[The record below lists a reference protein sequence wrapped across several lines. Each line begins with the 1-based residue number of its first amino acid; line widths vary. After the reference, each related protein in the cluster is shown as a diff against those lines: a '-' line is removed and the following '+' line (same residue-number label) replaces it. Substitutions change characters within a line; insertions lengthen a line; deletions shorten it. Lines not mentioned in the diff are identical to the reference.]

1 MKRKKIF
8 LAFMA
13 LAVLLGTVT
22 GCALRKNTAAPV
34 LPTEKTASGKYDGN
48 VGIQFAENV
57 AADIP
62 ADYGS
67 KNVMP
72 HAAVAEEQGIV
83 GTGFANT
90 STAASSAG
98 TSLDILAQRKVIR
111 NANVS
116 LEVDDFYT
124 AYGNLQAMITGIGYI
139 SESNIHRDYYTYEN
153 ERRSRITGEITI
165 RVDAKHFDNI
175 LNDVKGLGEV
185 IDDRIY
191 STDVTDQ
198 YFDTEG
204 RLKVLK
210 IEYEYL
216 EEYMRSLKE
225 PDDIFKT
232 RTRMT
237 ELQTEIERLTGT
249 LNKWN
254 NLVELSTIYVRMT
267 EKYPEEVLRKQENT
281 YWIRVRNAFERSI
294 TGVVESLGNLLILI
308 IEAIPTLVILVLA
321 GWICYIAARRIRRNI
336 NRRSAEKKEKSAE
349 FSETA
354 NNEIQA

>member
-34 LPTEKTASGKYDGN
+34 LPTEKTATGKYEGK

-124 AYGNLQAMITGIGYI
+124 AYGYLQPVITDI
-139 SESNIHRDYYTYEN
+139 S
-153 ERRSRITGEITI
+153 
-165 RVDAKHFDNI
+165 
-175 LNDVKGLGEV
+175 
-185 IDDRIY
+185 
-191 STDVTDQ
+191 
-198 YFDTEG
+198 
-204 RLKVLK
+204 
-210 IEYEYL
+210 
-216 EEYMRSLKE
+216 
-225 PDDIFKT
+225 
-232 RTRMT
+232 
-237 ELQTEIERLTGT
+237 
-249 LNKWN
+249 
-254 NLVELSTIYVRMT
+254 
-267 EKYPEEVLRKQENT
+267 
-281 YWIRVRNAFERSI
+281 
-294 TGVVESLGNLLILI
+294 
-308 IEAIPTLVILVLA
+308 
-321 GWICYIAARRIRRNI
+321 
-336 NRRSAEKKEKSAE
+336 
-349 FSETA
+349 
-354 NNEIQA
+354 